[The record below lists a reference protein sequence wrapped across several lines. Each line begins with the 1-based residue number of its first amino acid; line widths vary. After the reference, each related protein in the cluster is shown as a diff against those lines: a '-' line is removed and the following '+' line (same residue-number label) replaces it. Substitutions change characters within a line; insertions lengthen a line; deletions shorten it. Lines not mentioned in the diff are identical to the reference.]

1 MYVLVCG
8 ALPFDGSTLQS
19 LRDRVLSGRFRIP
32 FFLSSG
38 KNHRYLE
45 AQLIHSFVLECES
58 LIRKMLVLQ
67 PSKRITI
74 EEMKHHRWMTVEV
87 METLK
92 VNGNISCDTSTFQPN
107 EQVVRIMQNLGI
119 DSQRTRDS
127 LKVRE
132 F

>member
-1 MYVLVCG
+1 MFWCVEHCLSMVLHCSHCEIG
-8 ALPFDGSTLQS
+8 YFLEDFGY
-19 LRDRVLSGRFRIP
+19 R
-32 FFLSSG
+32 FFLAQV
-38 KNHRYLE
+38 KNHRKFQ
-45 AQLIHSFVLECES
+45 AQLIYSSVLECES

-74 EEMKHHRWMTVEV
+74 EQIKHHRWMTVEV

-92 VNGNISCDTSTFQPN
+92 LNSNISCDNSTFQPN

-132 F
+132 V